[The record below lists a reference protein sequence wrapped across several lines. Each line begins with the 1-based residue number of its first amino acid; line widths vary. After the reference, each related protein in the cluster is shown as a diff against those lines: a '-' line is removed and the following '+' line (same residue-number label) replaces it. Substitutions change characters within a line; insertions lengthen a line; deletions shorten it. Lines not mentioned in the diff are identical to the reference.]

1 MNSIAR
7 LLIRLITSIKFKS
20 SCCVNSSC
28 SMNENKN
35 NEKEN
40 NNIEL

>member
-1 MNSIAR
+1 MNQLLR
-7 LLIRLITSIKFKS
+7 LLTSLITSIKCKS
-20 SCCVNSSC
+20 SCCMNSSC
-28 SMNENKN
+28 SMNNN

>member
-1 MNSIAR
+1 MNSITR
-7 LLIRLITSIKFKS
+7 LLIRLITSIKCKS

-28 SMNENKN
+28 SMNQSD

>member
-1 MNSIAR
+1 MNQLLR
-7 LLIRLITSIKFKS
+7 LLIRLITSIKCKS

-28 SMNENKN
+28 SMNNN

>member
-28 SMNENKN
+28 SMNHTD

-40 NNIEL
+40 NL

>member
-1 MNSIAR
+1 MNQLLR
-7 LLIRLITSIKFKS
+7 LLTSLITSIKCKS

-28 SMNENKN
+28 SMNENNN